1 MSLMEQCYRKY
12 ICWLCVTIVVMFV
25 LPFAVARLSSECSGM
40 ALCLMLFFIINP
52 IYSAILGF
60 NCGKNIRRMWNL
72 PLVSSIAFL
81 AGTWLFFDIK
91 EIWFLIYAT
100 VYLVIGLS
108 AMGISKYVDKSKK
121 SFPFSDTPNT
131 AVITCTHI
139 VDDKEPI
146 LFVSHDEDDGMWQ
159 FLCGREHSDDDAKIV
174 SLKYVFE
181 LDHTIG
187 LLKNL
192 PCGYCAERESL
203 NDKWRI
209 SQQ

>member
-181 LDHTIG
+181 LDPTIG
-187 LLKNL
+187 LLKDL

-203 NDKWRI
+203 NDKWKIYR
-209 SQQ
+209 Q